1 MAKKIQFNG
10 KTRESWIETKAWW
23 RRCGRDTQSLSM
35 ESYLSNVK
43 QWYLAATGSKV
54 VTMNNLLSRI
64 ACSEHWMRI
73 GTLTCLEAK
82 FDWLEPWHM
91 ILTKHTQEF
100 VLDELRILNQYVRA
114 FIVEE
119 ID

>member
-1 MAKKIQFNG
+1 
-10 KTRESWIETKAWW
+10 
-23 RRCGRDTQSLSM
+23 
-35 ESYLSNVK
+35 
-43 QWYLAATGSKV
+43 
-54 VTMNNLLSRI
+54 
-64 ACSEHWMRI
+64 MRI